1 MKTSI
6 FLTVLLLVYGCLD
19 LVFENKIA
27 APFLAVIF
35 IYMVWKLYDLNKH
48 AEAKDKKLDDIKEM
62 LEKALNKD
70 SKDNQ

>member
-35 IYMVWKLYDLNKH
+35 IYMVWKLYDFNKQL
-48 AEAKDKKLDDIKEM
+48 EAKDKKLDDIKEM

>member
-35 IYMVWKLYDLNKH
+35 IYMVWKLYDFNKQL
-48 AEAKDKKLDDIKEM
+48 EAKDKKLDDIKEM

-70 SKDNQ
+70 SKDNH